1 MKKKSLSA
9 KIIPRKLNFNK
20 FLKDK
25 KIFKIYK
32 NFEKNFENLKN
43 PNKVAV
49 SVSGGSDSL
58 ALSFL
63 VLCYKFKKKINIH
76 ASFYLI
82 NHGLRN
88 NSYEEAISVK
98 NILRLNEID
107 LKILHWK
114 GKKPKSNI
122 QSLARK
128 KRYELLFNECTKSNI
143 KVVLFGHHQE
153 DIYETFFSR
162 LLRGSGTEG
171 LSSFSKIENRFDHKN
186 NKIRVFRPLLNLN
199 KQDLIYISKKVFKFY
214 IKDPSNEQDRFQR
227 VRIRKLILNLKNEG
241 LDLKKLN
248 LTINNLASTTEAIN
262 EIVEYNIRE
271 NVAFLLKNKY
281 LINSKFF
288 LIPKEIVFRSLSL
301 LFRKISKKH
310 YPPRGKKM
318 INLIKDLNYKKYTK
332 LTLGGTII
340 EKIHNSVLVS
350 KEKTKKH

>member
-1 MKKKSLSA
+1 M
-9 KIIPRKLNFNK
+9 
-20 FLKDK
+20 
-25 KIFKIYK
+25 
-32 NFEKNFENLKN
+32 
-43 PNKVAV
+43 
-49 SVSGGSDSL
+49 
-58 ALSFL
+58 
-63 VLCYKFKKKINIH
+63 
-76 ASFYLI
+76 
-82 NHGLRN
+82 RN

-128 KRYELLFNECTKSNI
+128 NRYELLFNECTKSNI
-143 KVVLFGHHQE
+143 KVALFGHHQE

-271 NVAFLLKNKY
+271 NVTFLLKNKY
-281 LINSKFF
+281 LINAKRNC
-288 LIPKEIVFRSLSL
+288 I
-301 LFRKISKKH
+301 
-310 YPPRGKKM
+310 
-318 INLIKDLNYKKYTK
+318 
-332 LTLGGTII
+332 
-340 EKIHNSVLVS
+340 
-350 KEKTKKH
+350 